1 MGAIFEGIGI
11 GFFAALF
18 ISLYAEGI
26 FNSVLPFWL
35 IYGILAP
42 LFAAIVIAILTF
54 SKKDERDRNL
64 EWFEEKKD
72 E

>member
-1 MGAIFEGIGI
+1 MGVIFEGIGI

-18 ISLYAEGI
+18 ISLYVEGI
-26 FNSVLPFWL
+26 FSYILPFWI

-42 LFAAIVIAILTF
+42 LFAAIAIAILAF
-54 SKKDERDRNL
+54 SKKDERDKNL
-64 EWFEEKKD
+64 EWFEEKK

>member
-1 MGAIFEGIGI
+1 MGVIFNGIGI

-18 ISLYAEGI
+18 VSLYGQGL
-26 FNSVLPFWL
+26 FNYILPFWL

-42 LFAAIVIAILTF
+42 LFAAITIAVFSF
-54 SKKDERDRNL
+54 SKKDQRDKNL

-72 E
+72 

>member
-1 MGAIFEGIGI
+1 LKLLKDYI
-11 GFFAALF
+11 
-18 ISLYAEGI
+18 
-26 FNSVLPFWL
+26 LPFWL

-42 LFAAIVIAILTF
+42 LFAAITIAILAF
-54 SKKDERDRNL
+54 SKKDERDKNL

>member
-1 MGAIFEGIGI
+1 MGVIFEGVGI

-18 ISLYAEGI
+18 VSIYAQGF
-26 FNSVLPFWL
+26 FNSILPVWL

-42 LFAAIVIAILTF
+42 LFAAITIAILTF
-54 SKKDERDRNL
+54 SKKDERDKNL